1 MLLLS
6 HKQRVIIYEVRF
18 PIKLMVKMV
27 RFPLFLTCKKVRFP
41 EGDETEN
48 SDIDIF
54 VDFEKD
60 VVH

>member
-1 MLLLS
+1 
-6 HKQRVIIYEVRF
+6 
-18 PIKLMVKMV
+18 MV